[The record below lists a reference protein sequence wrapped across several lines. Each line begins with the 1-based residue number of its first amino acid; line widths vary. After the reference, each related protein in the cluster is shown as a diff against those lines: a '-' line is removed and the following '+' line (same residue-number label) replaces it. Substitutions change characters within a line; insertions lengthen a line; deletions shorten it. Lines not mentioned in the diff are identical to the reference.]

1 MVTKTT
7 KNSKK
12 KKLTPEE
19 TRAINAAQP
28 ARNKFVEAARKFK
41 GSIVI
46 YDPAFML

>member
-1 MVTKTT
+1 MATKTT

-28 ARNKFVEAARKFK
+28 ARNKFVEAARKSQGNF
-41 GSIVI
+41 II